1 MRRPSRMK
9 FHLTVAVALAILLTV
24 ALMGTALANPPG
36 GHGGPGDGG
45 PGNQQ
50 PHNHGPQNGN
60 GGPGNSGPGNNG
72 PQNGNGGPGNSGPG
86 NQQPVNNGPGTGSG
100 GPGGNGPGNLPAP
113 TPTPVPA
120 PAAAHPDAPSTPSGD
135 CIVSHA
141 ATPAQLCPVGGGL
154 QYYFIGADG
163 SSRIGPYLSPFSEL
177 ATLYTAGTSVLLYN
191 GINPLTSKSV
201 QIDYLPSDTKIR
213 VSTYYPDTQYDTDK
227 PYNFTVD
234 GSNSVNHEAW

>member
-24 ALMGTALANPPG
+24 ALMGTALANPPA
-36 GHGGPGDGG
+36 GHGDPAGGG
-45 PGNQQ
+45 PQDQG
-50 PHNHGPQNGN
+50 PPAGHGDPAG
-60 GGPGNSGPGNNG
+60 NG
-72 PQNGNGGPGNSGPG
+72 PQDQGPKNQGPPSGHGN
-86 NQQPVNNGPGTGSG
+86 
-100 GPGGNGPGNLPAP
+100 PGGDDLNLPPAATPTPAP
-113 TPTPVPA
+113 TPA
-120 PAAAHPDAPSTPSGD
+120 PAAAHPDAPSAPSGN
-135 CIVSHA
+135 CIVAHA

-177 ATLYTAGTSVLLYN
+177 ATLYTAGASVLLYN

-201 QIDYLPSDTKIR
+201 QIDYLPSASKIR

-227 PYNFTVD
+227 PYTFTID
-234 GSNSVNHEAW
+234 TSNSVTHEAW